1 MAPVSMLEIE
11 LAEPVLHGN
20 GFIELANVLRMVK
33 FVENNISKRY
43 VGAF

>member
-1 MAPVSMLEIE
+1 MLEIE

-33 FVENNISKRY
+33 FRGK
-43 VGAF
+43 